1 MQYIPHRRY
10 ESHLSPCTKLQ
21 LHTLEL
27 PLSTVPKIQS
37 AHTSTHTPPS
47 HPSQI
52 PNLLSLIAPP
62 IHSPSFPAILISI
75 SRLSRRITVS
85 SARNPSL
92 SSLLTHIYTHTH
104 AGDGE
109 CNGRRCRRAKIDIRV
124 LLLLYTQ
131 EGERLECEAR
141 GLNVKKG
148 ESRAGV
154 RFLFFRTRACISV
167 FSFCK
172 RRKKEKR
179 REWLTT
185 SLHFFFFFF
194 GFHVGVYT
202 EGGWMRVCVRGTPVM
217 WI

>member
-92 SSLLTHIYTHTH
+92 SSLLTHIYTHT
-104 AGDGE
+104 
-109 CNGRRCRRAKIDIRV
+109 
-124 LLLLYTQ
+124 
-131 EGERLECEAR
+131 
-141 GLNVKKG
+141 
-148 ESRAGV
+148 
-154 RFLFFRTRACISV
+154 
-167 FSFCK
+167 
-172 RRKKEKR
+172 
-179 REWLTT
+179 
-185 SLHFFFFFF
+185 
-194 GFHVGVYT
+194 
-202 EGGWMRVCVRGTPVM
+202 RGTASAMVDAAAARKS
-217 WI
+217 ISAYYCCYIRKRERDSSARHVV